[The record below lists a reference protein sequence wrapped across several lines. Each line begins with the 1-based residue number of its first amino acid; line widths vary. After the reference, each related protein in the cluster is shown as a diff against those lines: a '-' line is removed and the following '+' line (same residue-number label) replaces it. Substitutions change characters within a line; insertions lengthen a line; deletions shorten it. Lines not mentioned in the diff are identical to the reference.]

1 MESELKSELSVIP
14 SLSEDSRLDNS
25 ISENTVENLVKGLSA
40 AEVAQRIASGD
51 VNVVVFRSTRTYKE
65 IFKENIF
72 TLFHIS
78 FGIIL
83 VMLAI
88 LGQWMDALFSGVTIL
103 SNIVVGVFQEVK
115 AKRSLDKL
123 ALLSVQQ
130 VTVRRDGVTL
140 IVALGEV
147 VRDDVIEIKPGD
159 RASVDGEVIDS
170 AALEMDESLLTGE
183 SDLVPKQIGDTVLSG
198 SFCVAGSGLFRAVK
212 IGNESYA
219 AQISQTSR
227 VYKRS
232 LTPLQ
237 KKINTVVEIFVFAL
251 VVAGFLHLIASINSG
266 RTPVDTLRYAA
277 VIINSF
283 VPAGLVLS
291 ISVALALGAVEI
303 SKKKTLIQ
311 KINAVDSMNSVRILC
326 TDKTG
331 TLTKN
336 QLVVQDLIPL
346 EGYDF
351 KNLKELI
358 TLYATLL
365 TSHNSSAKAMAMF
378 VGISQPNPQTNPQ
391 TNHSKT
397 ILNFN
402 FRRINEVPFS
412 SLRKWGSVTVE
423 SQERE
428 DELANIKEIIIGSP
442 EILLTNPQAKI
453 KAQEYARQ
461 GIRVL
466 AVVTSN
472 QVKVTKK
479 VQSEPELS
487 KVNLSS
493 VKPELKKPEPVKP
506 EIKLPELREDCGL
519 VLLYDELRPDVV
531 ETIASLQAKGI
542 EIKVISGDSADT
554 VAAIASQAGINVTP
568 ETMFTQFDL
577 DKLSLGNFS
586 RAAIEGRVFGR
597 ITPETKRNL
606 IKAMVKSG
614 GYVAMV
620 GDGVND
626 VPAFKEAQL
635 AIAMNDGAQISKD
648 VADIILLDNSLA
660 TLPQAFQAG
669 DDIKQKILASALLY
683 LTKNIMVIFTIS
695 FVGFVQLPFPIEPRQ
710 LTVLTFFLVSVP
722 TILISVGILKVK
734 RINNFLKDVLGYS
747 LLTGLIGAIA
757 MTLGYMLAYFGGLG
771 LLNIDASISPENF
784 REIGRGQAQAVSITI
799 GVIYSLL
806 VFWDACRISVWR
818 PRTLLRFTFPVN
830 LGLVLLLTSIT
841 LIMTM
846 PQLFQIAL
854 PDRLGWSLILFLPF
868 TANYLLRVIQCSSFL
883 RQLRY
888 SLTQP

>member
-1 MESELKSELSVIP
+1 MASQLSDS
-14 SLSEDSRLDNS
+14 SLAPENS
-25 ISENTVENLVKGLSA
+25 IPESISQSLNSENLVQGLTTP
-40 AEVAQRIASGD
+40 EVAQRVASGD
-51 VNVVVFRSTRTYKE
+51 VNVVVFRSTRTYQE

-83 VMLAI
+83 ALLAL
-88 LGQWMDALFSGVTIL
+88 LGQLTDAFFSGITIL

-130 VTVRRDGVTL
+130 TTVKRDGVSL
-140 IVALGEV
+140 IIPLGEV
-147 VRDDVIEIKPGD
+147 VRDDVIELKPGD
-159 RASVDGEVIDS
+159 RAPVDGEVIAS
-170 AALEMDESLLTGE
+170 ASLEMDESLLTGE
-183 SDLVPKQIGDTVLSG
+183 SDSMPKQLGDTVLSG
-198 SFCVAGSGLFRAVK
+198 SFCISGSGCFRAVK

-227 VYKRS
+227 AYKRS

-237 KKINTVVEIFVFAL
+237 KKVNTVVEIFVFAL
-251 VVAGFLHLIASINSG
+251 LVAGFLHLIASLNSG
-266 RTPVDTLRYAA
+266 RTPIDTLRYAA

-336 QLVVQDLIPL
+336 QLVVQDLTPL
-346 EGYDF
+346 RDHNF
-351 KNLKELI
+351 DSLKALI
-358 TLYATLL
+358 ALYVTLI
-365 TSHNSSAKAMAMF
+365 TSHNSSANAMAVF
-378 VGISQPNPQTNPQ
+378 VGIPKRLIPKIS
-391 TNHSKT
+391 
-397 ILNFN
+397 
-402 FRRINEVPFS
+402 EVPFS
-412 SLRKWGSVTVE
+412 SVRKWGSVTLSE
-423 SQERE
+423 ALENQTDERSSE
-428 DELANIKEIIIGSP
+428 VIYQTIIVGSP
-442 EILLTNPQAKI
+442 EILFTNPESKL
-453 KAQEYARQ
+453 KAQEFASQ

-466 AVVTSN
+466 AVVTSESL
-472 QVKVTKK
+472 VET
-479 VQSEPELS
+479 SEKEEKSPQ
-487 KVNLSS
+487 
-493 VKPELKKPEPVKP
+493 
-506 EIKLPELREDCGL
+506 LPLIREDCGL
-519 VLLYDELRPDVV
+519 VLLHDELRSDVI

-554 VAAIASQAGINVTP
+554 VAAIARQAGIDVTTD
-568 ETMFTQFDL
+568 TMFTQSDLDSFDL
-577 DKLSLGNFS
+577 GKFS
-586 RAAIEGRVFGR
+586 RAAMKGRVFGR
-597 ITPETKRNL
+597 ITPDTKRQL
-606 IKAMVKSG
+606 IRAMVKRG

-669 DDIKQKILASALLY
+669 DEIKQKILASALLY

-695 FVGFVQLPFPIEPRQ
+695 FVGFMQLPFPIEPRQ
-710 LTVLTFFLVSVP
+710 LTVLTFFMVSVP
-722 TILISVGILKVK
+722 TILIAVGILKVK

-747 LLTGLIGAIA
+747 LLAGLIGAMA
-757 MTLGYMLAYFGGLG
+757 MTLGYMLAFFGGLG
-771 LLNIDASISPENF
+771 LLNIDILITPENF
-784 REIGRGQAQAVSITI
+784 KEMGRGQAQAVSIMI
-799 GVIYSLL
+799 GVVYSLL
-806 VFWDACRISVWR
+806 VFWDACHISVWR
-818 PRTLLRFTFPVN
+818 PRTLIKFTFAVN
-830 LGLVLLLTSIT
+830 LGLMMVITSTVVIVA
-841 LIMTM
+841 M
-846 PQLFQIAL
+846 PELFQIVT

-868 TANYLLRVIQCSSFL
+868 TANYLLRIIQCSSFL
-883 RQLRY
+883 RQLPHA
-888 SLTQP
+888 LTQP

>member
-1 MESELKSELSVIP
+1 MTSSLPTTGVING
-14 SLSEDSRLDNS
+14 L
-25 ISENTVENLVKGLSA
+25 TAAQVEERMA
-40 AEVAQRIASGD
+40 RGD
-51 VNVVVFRSTRTYKE
+51 VNLVVFRSTRTYKE
-65 IFKENIF
+65 IFQENVF

-83 VMLAI
+83 VMLAA
-88 LGQWMDALFSGVTIL
+88 LGQWVDALFSGVTIL

-115 AKRSLDKL
+115 AKLALDKL

-130 VTVRRDGVTL
+130 VSVIRDGVSL
-140 IVALGEV
+140 IIPLGEV
-147 VRDDVIEIKPGD
+147 VRDDVIELKPGD
-159 RASVDGEVIDS
+159 RTPVDGEILSSD
-170 AALEMDESLLTGE
+170 ALEMDESLLTGE
-183 SDLVPKQIGDTVLSG
+183 SDLLPKHIGDTVLSG

-219 AQISQTSR
+219 AQISHTSR
-227 VYKRS
+227 TYKRS

-251 VVAGFLHLIASINSG
+251 LVAGFLHLIASLNSG

-283 VPAGLVLS
+283 VPAGLILS

-336 QLVVQDLIPL
+336 QLVVQEIVPFINYDLATLKDLIA
-346 EGYDF
+346 
-351 KNLKELI
+351 
-358 TLYATLL
+358 LYANFLST
-365 TSHNSSAKAMAMF
+365 HNSSAKAIANF
-378 VGISQPNPQTNPQ
+378 VGTSSDLSYYQKHQEI
-391 TNHSKT
+391 
-397 ILNFN
+397 
-402 FRRINEVPFS
+402 PFS
-412 SLRKWGSVTVE
+412 SLRKWGAVTLSVTSEGSSSSENSLSNLKTILV
-423 SQERE
+423 
-428 DELANIKEIIIGSP
+428 GSP
-442 EILLTNPQAKI
+442 EILFTDTENKL
-453 KAQEYARQ
+453 KAQEYARK

-466 AVVTSN
+466 GVSVCPSALNVTLN
-472 QVKVTKK
+472 ATLNGE
-479 VQSEPELS
+479 SE
-487 KVNLSS
+487 
-493 VKPELKKPEPVKP
+493 
-506 EIKLPELREDCGL
+506 LPSTRTDCGL
-519 VLLYDELRPDVV
+519 ILLYDELRSDAI
-531 ETIASLQAKGI
+531 ETIALLQKKGI

-554 VAAIASQAGINVTP
+554 VAAIAAQAGIKVTT

-577 DKLSLGNFS
+577 DGFNSQKF
-586 RAAIEGRVFGR
+586 RKAALNGRVFGR
-597 ITPETKRNL
+597 INPDTKRRL
-606 IKAMVKSG
+606 IKAMVNQG

-669 DDIKQKILASALLY
+669 DEIKQKILASALLY
-683 LTKNIMVIFTIS
+683 LTKNIMVILTIS
-695 FVGFVQLPFPIEPRQ
+695 FIGFAQLPFPIEPRQ

-722 TILISVGILKVK
+722 TILISLGMLKVK

-747 LLTGLIGAIA
+747 LLAGLMGAIA
-757 MTLGYMLAYFGGLG
+757 MSLGYMMSYFGGLG
-771 LLNIDASISPENF
+771 LLNIDAVITPADF
-784 REIGRGQAQAVSITI
+784 QAIGRGQAQAVSVMI
-799 GVIYSLL
+799 GIIFSLL

-818 PRTLLRFTFPVN
+818 PRTLLKFTFPVN
-830 LGLVLLLTSIT
+830 LGL
-841 LIMTM
+841 IMTCISTTIIMAM
-846 PQLFQIAL
+846 PGLFQIDL

-883 RQLRY
+883 RQLPHA
-888 SLTQP
+888 LTQP